1 MDSNAV
7 RAVLRVRTL
16 APHGISETQTEII
29 ERLRTLREDGAII
42 ELDIDV
48 WGPSMRVA
56 HPNDRSQSIEH
67 DRVAE
72 FERWARE
79 HGCTLQP
86 AFDRR
91 ESGSL
96 VDQGATEQIIR
107 LPLLCLGVYEGS
119 TIRAVYPHVDGET
132 VYTIHDGVEALE
144 LMRER
149 SADPVGEPI
158 QTAEQ
163 ASVEQ
168 AVIEAEE

>member
-1 MDSNAV
+1 
-7 RAVLRVRTL
+7 
-16 APHGISETQTEII
+16 
-29 ERLRTLREDGAII
+29 
-42 ELDIDV
+42 
-48 WGPSMRVA
+48 MRVA

-119 TIRAVYPHVDGET
+119 TIRAVYPHVDGN
-132 VYTIHDGVEALE
+132 
-144 LMRER
+144 
-149 SADPVGEPI
+149 PVLVILFLGMWTDEPI
-158 QTAEQ
+158 NRWLRSYYPTT
-163 ASVEQ
+163 SM
-168 AVIEAEE
+168 